1 MYLTKE
7 EEKMLS
13 GEYGLAIQKAMQLLV
28 AIGDI
33 FEAEYLIDIESAQ
46 ISGVSY
52 NNIGDAGL
60 EFLEE
65 FSNLNAKVVVKSTL
79 NPCGMDLDRW
89 KEMGISKE
97 YYEKQMRI
105 IRAFERMGV
114 EISCTCTPYF
124 VGNIPKQGSHIAWS
138 ESSAVV
144 FANSV
149 LNARTNREGGPSAL
163 ASAIIGKTPY
173 YGLHKDENRL
183 PNFLVK
189 IETDLRTS
197 LDFSLLGYTIGRLIP
212 SSIPYIYG
220 IKHYDIDKLK
230 AISAALAT
238 SGGISMFHFKGK
250 IRDKLERLSIDKK
263 ELEISKEMLSKNNEP
278 DLICIGC
285 PHCSYDEILY
295 LAKAIKGKK
304 LKKDYGLWIW
314 TSKGVFQRA
323 NKYVKIIENAGCK
336 IFRDTC
342 MVVYPINLSGYK
354 HMASNSC
361 KAVSYVASV
370 SGLKTSLIEL
380 SDVFSKFFE

>member
-7 EEKMLS
+7 EEKMLD
-13 GEYGLAIQKAMQLLV
+13 GEYGLAIQKAIQILV

-33 FEAEYLIDIESAQ
+33 FEAEYLINIESAQ

-52 NNIGDAGL
+52 YNIGDAGL

-89 KEMGISKE
+89 REMGIDQE

-105 IRAFERMGV
+105 IKAFEKMGV
-114 EISCTCTPYF
+114 EITCTCTPYF
-124 VGNIPKQGSHIAWS
+124 VGNIPRSGSHIAWS

-149 LNARTNREGGPSAL
+149 LNAKTNREGGPSAL

-189 IETDLRTS
+189 IETNLKTN

-220 IKHYDIDKLK
+220 LKNYDVDKLK
-230 AISAALAT
+230 ALSAALAT
-238 SGGISMFHFKGK
+238 SGNISMFHFKGK
-250 IRDKLERLSIDKK
+250 IKDKLEKLTIDKK
-263 ELEISKEMLSKNNEP
+263 ELEISREMLSMNGEP

-285 PHCSYDEILY
+285 PHCSYNEILY
-295 LAKAIKGKK
+295 LAKAVKKKK
-304 LKKDYGLWIW
+304 LKKNYGLWIW
-314 TSKGVFQRA
+314 TSKGVFLRA
-323 NKYVKIIENAGCK
+323 YKYVKILENAGCK
-336 IFRDTC
+336 VFKDTC
-342 MVVYPINLSGYK
+342 MVVYPIKLSGYK

-361 KAVSYVASV
+361 KAVNYVASI
-370 SGLKTSLIEL
+370 SGLKASLIEL